1 MNCFSSG
8 REVRRRCKSVPRS
21 SVTRTCQRSE
31 IQEGWR
37 VHLPTYMSSRGEMKM
52 SLKLMTCY
60 LFSEAAHAVIK
71 SGASSYVLMAQVLQE
86 LQLAVCALGQNGCA
100 ERLHDLLDCDGR
112 RGELILCG
120 TVCSVSYR
128 STSASI
134 QTTHQTRPK
143 APMPTGC
150 KSEYLT
156 SRLAH
161 AVPLRCAYDVVVFV
175 HTCS

>member
-1 MNCFSSG
+1 
-8 REVRRRCKSVPRS
+8 
-21 SVTRTCQRSE
+21 
-31 IQEGWR
+31 
-37 VHLPTYMSSRGEMKM
+37 M

-120 TVCSVSYR
+120 TVYSVSLK
-128 STSASI
+128 ST
-134 QTTHQTRPK
+134 
-143 APMPTGC
+143 
-150 KSEYLT
+150 
-156 SRLAH
+156 
-161 AVPLRCAYDVVVFV
+161 CA
-175 HTCS
+175 